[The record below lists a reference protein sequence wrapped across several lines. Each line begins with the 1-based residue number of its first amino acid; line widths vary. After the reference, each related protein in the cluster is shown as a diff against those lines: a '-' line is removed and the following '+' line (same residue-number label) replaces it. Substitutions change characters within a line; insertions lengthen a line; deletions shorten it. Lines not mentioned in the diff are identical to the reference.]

1 MYKIPQKGKNEI
13 STKEKRNTYP
23 PLFDRLVCP
32 GDRRAGF
39 LCAVKAVCGQ
49 CKEQQYQASIFSHN
63 IIKRH
68 VRRGHFEYDQFVY
81 DCKR

>member
-1 MYKIPQKGKNEI
+1 MWTESNTPSKIEGAGGADVPKALI
-13 STKEKRNTYP
+13 YAVSIEKY
-23 PLFDRLVCP
+23 
-32 GDRRAGF
+32 
-39 LCAVKAVCGQ
+39 AVKSVCGPG
-49 CKEQQYQASIFSHN
+49 KEQQYQASIFPHN

>member
-1 MYKIPQKGKNEI
+1 MHSAQKKMAA
-13 STKEKRNTYP
+13 TAAA
-23 PLFDRLVCP
+23 L
-32 GDRRAGF
+32 RRESPVSPT
-39 LCAVKAVCGQ
+39 LCCAVSIEKYAVKSVCGPG
-49 CKEQQYQASIFSHN
+49 KEQQYQASIFPHN

>member
-1 MYKIPQKGKNEI
+1 MHSAQKKMAATAAALRRESPVSRTLCCI
-13 STKEKRNTYP
+13 YAVSIEKY
-23 PLFDRLVCP
+23 
-32 GDRRAGF
+32 
-39 LCAVKAVCGQ
+39 AVKSVCGPG
-49 CKEQQYQASIFSHN
+49 KEQQYQASIFPHN